1 MLNIILDIREIQI
14 KTTVRYRLISTR
26 MAIIIILKMQK
37 ITSVGKDVKNL
48 VQCWW
53 KYKML
58 QLLWKMVW
66 CFFKKL
72 SIELP
77 YDPAIPLW
85 SIYSKKLIEGTQI
98 DTCMPVFIVA
108 LLAIAKGYKHPIC
121 PSTNEWITKM
131 LCIYVVWL

>member
-14 KTTVRYRLISTR
+14 KTTMRYHFISTR

-72 SIELP
+72 NIELP

-85 SIYSKKLIEGTQI
+85 GIYSKKLIEGTQT
-98 DTCMPVFIVA
+98 DTCMPVFIAA
-108 LLAIAKGYKHPIC
+108 LLAIAKGYKHPRC

-131 LCIYVVWL
+131 WCIYIVLL